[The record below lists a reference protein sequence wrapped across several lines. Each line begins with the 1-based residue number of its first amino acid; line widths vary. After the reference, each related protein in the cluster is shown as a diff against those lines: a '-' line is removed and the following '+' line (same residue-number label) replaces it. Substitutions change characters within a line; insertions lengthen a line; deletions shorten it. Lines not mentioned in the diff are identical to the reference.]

1 MIDRGWFIWPIFLE
15 FLIMMVNEFMKDIEK
30 QTEKIF
36 QTAIESIWIT
46 IGKYFG

>member
-1 MIDRGWFIWPIFLE
+1 MIDPGWFIWPIYFE
-15 FLIMMVNEFMKDIEK
+15 FLIMMVNQFVEDIEK

-36 QTAIESIWIT
+36 LTATESIWIT